1 MEFLRELNDAQRSA
15 ACISEGY
22 LRVIAGAGSGKT
34 KLLVSRYAYLVK
46 ALGIDP
52 ANILCVTFTNKAA
65 GEMKRR
71 IRALIGEGYDTS
83 LIATYHGF
91 CARVLREDVE
101 KVHFPKSFQIIDT
114 ASQKEL
120 IAEIYEKLELKLDHA
135 SFEKIL
141 KLIGY
146 VKSTPDY
153 VARMV
158 SSENI
163 QIMDSVNNLNGR
175 IVEMYLQKQKALFA
189 VDFDDLINFALYM
202 FERFPEIREKWQDRL
217 NYIQVD
223 EFQDSSA
230 KEMQLIDILA
240 GKYRNV
246 MIVGD
251 PDQNIYEWRGSDVG
265 LLVDFDKTHPGTQT
279 VFLNQN
285 YRSTPQIL
293 QCANSLIEKNQFRLK
308 KELFTLAPAG
318 RSVIH
323 YHGATEQDEMRYI
336 ARTVA
341 ELHRDGVKFSDIAVL
356 YRSGFLSR
364 VVEKVFME
372 NAVPYEIYGGVPF
385 WSRMEIRDSLAYLR
399 MLLFGDDVSFKR
411 VVNTPRRKIG
421 KIKLA
426 RITSWQKEGQS
437 LYEAMKENIDDPVFR
452 GSGGGDFVALIE
464 GLRARMSG
472 MKVTELIDEVLSASG
487 YEGYIRELGDM
498 ERFDNLSE
506 FKRIAH
512 EYERTLGEDLTLE
525 EYLMQTALQTDDEF
539 AEETEKVKLM
549 TIHAAKGLEFPY
561 VFAVGF
567 SEGTF
572 PSSKTVE
579 ERKSLGLEEERRLC
593 YVAITRA
600 REGLY
605 LTDSEGTSLGGSKK
619 LPSRFLREI
628 GEENYTRIGRI
639 SKELMEE
646 SIRFAAGEEA
656 VAAQGQI
663 IGATINHP
671 VFGEGKIVSED
682 TKTRT
687 YKVVFSSVGE
697 RNLSREFVTVTLFA
711 PKAEERAQTVPAQ
724 EPQQELV
731 PPLTIPDVSSFVPDM
746 SVPEP
751 EPEPECPPDEVPEV
765 KIPAL
770 SEFLSRPPEEEADF
784 TLVIKEEEKE
794 ENTVS
799 EVSLRTEV
807 VGEQTEEAAERA
819 PRTPRP
825 LTDDPNETN
834 LWKRSDVPH
843 SGWVCTGITD
853 LGEPVGT
860 CGMCGHQIIRY
871 VHHMHHPEYGSLGVG
886 CICAGQMEGDPEAA
900 RRREREFKN
909 RAARRA
915 TFEKKKWSRSRNG
928 NLYTKIAGRHVVL
941 FHDKERSV
949 WRYSIDG
956 TFSKSAFSAKEK
968 AALAAFD
975 EINK

>member
-1 MEFLRELNDAQRSA
+1 MEFLRELNEAQRSA

-163 QIMDSVNNLNGR
+163 QIMDAVNNLNGR

-202 FERFPEIREKWQDRL
+202 FEKFPEVREKWQDRL

-293 QCANSLIEKNQFRLK
+293 RCANSLIEKNRLRLK

-336 ARTVA
+336 SRTVA

-426 RITSWQKEGQS
+426 RITSWQKDGQS
-437 LYEAMKENIDDPVFR
+437 LYDAMKEHIDDPVFR
-452 GSGGGDFVALIE
+452 GSGGADFVALIE

-472 MKVTELIDEVLSASG
+472 MKVTELIDEVLTASG

-525 EYLMQTALQTDDEF
+525 EYLIQAALQTDDEF

-579 ERKSLGLEEERRLC
+579 ERKDLGLEEERRLC

-646 SIRFAAGEEA
+646 SVRFAAGEQVQAA
-656 VAAQGQI
+656 VGQI

-671 VFGEGKIVSED
+671 VFGEGQIVSED

-687 YKVVFSSVGE
+687 YKVVFETVGE
-697 RNLSREFVTVTLFA
+697 RNLSKEFVTITLFA
-711 PKAEERAQTVPAQ
+711 PKAQ
-724 EPQQELV
+724 EPQEEEI
-731 PPLTIPDVSSFVPDM
+731 PPLT
-746 SVPEP
+746 VPEESSIP
-751 EPEPECPPDEVPEV
+751 QQISESAPVRVSESEVN
-765 KIPAL
+765 IPTL
-770 SEFLSRPPEEEADF
+770 SEFLSCPAEEETDF
-784 TLVIKEEEKE
+784 TLMIKDETVEEKRS
-794 ENTVS
+794 S
-799 EVSLRTEV
+799 EVSVHLQTVEEEV
-807 VGEQTEEAAERA
+807 QTAVKERA

-825 LTDDPNETN
+825 LTDDPSETN

-843 SGWVCTGITD
+843 SGWVCTGISD
-853 LGEPVGT
+853 LGEPAAT
-860 CGMCGHQIIRY
+860 CGMCGHQEIRY

-886 CICAGQMEGDPEAA
+886 CICAGQMEGDPEGA

-941 FHDKERSV
+941 FHDKERNA
-949 WRYSIDG
+949 WRYSVDG
-956 TFSKSAFSAKEK
+956 TFSKNSFSTKEK